1 MSEYGKS
8 KKTRL
13 RMNIKIN
20 LKVILAGV
28 LAIFMAVACNR
39 GDTQGF
45 EIYGKVTGA
54 DMEGSLI
61 YLAGL
66 EGNTLVY
73 ADSTVIAD
81 SAFLFTGIQDKPQ
94 LKFLIP
100 LRSVTPAYAPKPFI
114 LENGHINA
122 IISDSGMTVSGTPLN
137 DGLNEYRRKKTGF
150 NTEKRELDNMYKDS
164 LRRMTREKEAMFL
177 ARYRAIEKSEADYV
191 AGVISRNNDNV
202 FGGYVLLEN
211 RYILSNAQK
220 QAILSDAKEE
230 FFLLDGIAS
239 VDEALRRRNE
249 LNAGRKFPDVGLLDI
264 RDGAMHR
271 LSEYTGNGTYIVLNI
286 WASWSAPSV
295 AAMHNVK
302 ALAGKYSRKGVNVL
316 SISID
321 TVADEWRRAV
331 RRNGMYW
338 INLADLQGWESGVA
352 TRYQINAIPA
362 YMLLNADGTIIM
374 PEGSL
379 EEIDSRLEQLLGN

>member
-1 MSEYGKS
+1 MD
-8 KKTRL
+8 
-13 RMNIKIN
+13 IKIN

-28 LAIFMAVACNR
+28 LAMFIAVACNR
-39 GDTQGF
+39 GETQGF
-45 EIYGKVTGA
+45 EIYGKVAGA

-122 IISDSGMTVSGTPLN
+122 IISNSGMTVSGTPLN
-137 DGLNEYRRKKTGF
+137 DSLNEYRRKKTGF
-150 NTEKRELDNMYKDS
+150 NTEKRELNNMYKDS

-239 VDEALRRRNE
+239 IDEALKRRN
-249 LNAGRKFPDVGLLDI
+249 NISTGRKIPDIKLLDNN
-264 RDGAMHR
+264 DGETHN
-271 LSEYTGNGTYIVLNI
+271 LSEYIGKGNFSIINI
-286 WASWSAPSV
+286 WASWSVPSV
-295 AAMHNVK
+295 VEIYDLK
-302 ALAGKYSRKGVNVL
+302 AVAKKYGNKGVEIL

-321 TVADEWRRAV
+321 TISDEWVKAIKK
-331 RRNGMYW
+331 NEMYW
-338 INLADLQGWESGVA
+338 TNLDDLKGWESSV
-352 TRYQINAIPA
+352 TRRYQINSIPS
-362 YMLLNADGTIIM
+362 YTLINPDGTIIVFD
-374 PEGSL
+374 GSL
-379 EEIDSRLEQLLGN
+379 DEVDMKLNQLLNN